1 LPSAGN
7 ARVASALSRRQPHP
21 TIASQLE
28 NLMRRT
34 HALLILLAAVW
45 PSILL
50 AEVQTKAIEYASQ
63 DVPLTGHLYWDDS
76 IEGKRPGVLVIHEW
90 WGLNDYVKSRARML
104 AELGYVAF
112 AADMYGNGQVTDQP
126 SQAQE
131 WMQEVTADEEEWLA
145 RTELGLAQLKA
156 SELVDPAKT
165 AAIGYCFGG
174 GTVLKMAYADADV
187 LGVASFHGSLP
198 AAPEEAKG
206 KIGPKILV
214 LHGQADS
221 FVAPEVVTNFQNK
234 LEAAGA
240 NWEMDIYGGAR
251 HGFTNPNA
259 ADRGIENIQ
268 YDAQADA
275 RSWARMQAF
284 FAELLAE

>member
-1 LPSAGN
+1 MRITA
-7 ARVASALSRRQPHP
+7 AS
-21 TIASQLE
+21 
-28 NLMRRT
+28 
-34 HALLILLAAVW
+34 LILLTAALA
-45 PSILL
+45 PTAAL
-50 AEVQTKAIEYASQ
+50 AEVQSKTVEYTHE

-90 WGLNDYVKSRARML
+90 WGLNDYAKERARML

-112 AADMYGNGQVTDQP
+112 AADMYGNDQVTDTP
-126 SQAQE
+126 DQARE
-131 WMQEVTADEEEWLA
+131 WMQEITADEELWIERA
-145 RTELGLAQLKA
+145 KLGLAQLKD
-156 SELVDPAKT
+156 SEHVDADKT

-174 GTVLKMAYADADV
+174 GTVIKMAYADADTH
-187 LGVASFHGSLP
+187 GVVSFHGSLP

-206 KIGPKILV
+206 NIGPEILV

-221 FVAPEVVTNFQNK
+221 FVAPEVVDNFQNK
-234 LEAAGA
+234 LEEAEAK
-240 NWEMDIYGGAR
+240 WEMDIYGGAR

-259 ADRGIENIQ
+259 GDYGIENLK

-284 FAELLAE
+284 FDELFGS